1 MFKDYRRYLKNYW
14 RIAELHK
21 GLFALNLF
29 TTTLYKTFAL
39 AMPFVASLIIKYLTE
54 GNSEAAYT
62 HVVILFFVYLG
73 HQVAHFLN
81 WRVYSWNVS
90 YSYRHMHDKM
100 FDKLTNIDDN
110 FTREIKK
117 GEFMNT
123 VNSDFISVGEMSDEI
138 SELFT
143 TFLQIV
149 AVLVIVSLY
158 SPFFTLLTM
167 LALGVQVYI
176 RNYADKK
183 MNHYWL
189 KTRREDD
196 NYSSFIGQV
205 ANGLEEVRTFNML
218 PKLKQK
224 LKLINRRYDKYYK
237 QQRAAVNLRDI
248 DVFYSYYI
256 FKTFLYVLLVVFF
269 MQGLFALDVLIL
281 IISYYETAF
290 NYSNDLIDATNEIR
304 LTDASVERISRILE
318 YNPAEPYEFGRVSIE
333 DLNGKIEF
341 KNISLTINKAPIL
354 KNVSFKVKPREVVAI
369 VGFPGAGKTM
379 LFNLLLR
386 LRRPTKGEILLD
398 DIDIKD
404 FSREIYT
411 SSVAVAN
418 QTPFIFNT
426 SIRDNL
432 NFADPNIKNQI
443 SACKTAGIH
452 DFIETLPLGYNT
464 ILRENASN
472 VSGGQRQMISIAR
485 TILTD
490 AEVLLL
496 DDITTSLDPDTAT
509 FVPKLIKNLKK
520 DHTVIMITKKPE
532 LMNLAD
538 RIIVMSHGKIEAV
551 GKPNSLAEKSKTY
564 RELQLISSSGKEEHA
579 EN

>member
-1 MFKDYRRYLKNYW
+1 MIKEYRRYLSDYW
-14 RIAELHK
+14 KIAELHK
-21 GLFALNLF
+21 GLFVMNFCTA
-29 TTTLYKTFAL
+29 TLYKVFAL
-39 AMPFVASLIIKYLTE
+39 GMPFVASLIVKYLTE
-54 GNSEAAYT
+54 SNAEAAYT
-62 HVVILFFVYLG
+62 HVIILFFVYLG
-73 HQVAHFLN
+73 YQVSQFLN
-81 WRVYSWNVS
+81 WRSYSHNVS
-90 YSYRHMHDKM
+90 YSYRHMHDKL
-100 FDKLTNIDDN
+100 FAKLTNIDDN
-110 FTREIKK
+110 FTREVKK

-123 VNSDFISVGEMSDEI
+123 INSDFISVGEMSDEI
-138 SELFT
+138 AELFAT
-143 TFLQIV
+143 ILQIL
-149 AVLVIVSLY
+149 AVIVIVCFY
-158 SPFFTLLTM
+158 SPFFSIIIATAVVTQIL
-167 LALGVQVYI
+167 I
-176 RNYADKK
+176 RNDADRK

-205 ANGLEEVRTFNML
+205 ATGLEEVRTFNML
-218 PKLKQK
+218 PKLNRK
-224 LKLINRRYDKYYK
+224 LSLIDRRYDKYYK
-237 QQRAAVNLRDI
+237 LQRSAVTLRDN
-248 DVFYSYYI
+248 DVNFAFYT
-256 FKTFLYVLLVVFF
+256 FKTLLYILLVVFF
-269 MQGLFALDVLIL
+269 MHGHLALDIL
-281 IISYYETAF
+281 IMIVSYYETTFSYAGDF
-290 NYSNDLIDATNEIR
+290 IDATNEIR
-304 LTDASVERISRILE
+304 LVDASVKRITKILD
-318 YNPAEPYEFGRVSIE
+318 YDPAEPYEFGRTSIE
-333 DLNGKIEF
+333 NLNGKIEF
-341 KNISLTINKAPIL
+341 KNVSLDIDKKPIL

-398 DIDIKD
+398 DIDVKE

-418 QTPFIFNT
+418 QAPFIFNI
-426 SIRDNL
+426 SIRENL
-432 NFADPNIKNQI
+432 NFASPSIKKQI

-472 VSGGQRQMISIAR
+472 VSGGQKQMISIAR

-520 DHTVIMITKKPE
+520 DHTVIMITKKPD

-538 RIIVMSHGKIEAV
+538 RIIVMNHGKIEAI
-551 GKPNSLAEKSKTY
+551 GAPDTLAEKSETF
-564 RELQLISSSGKEEHA
+564 RALQLMSSANKEA
-579 EN
+579 NA